1 MANSTADRIE
11 PLTGYRAL
19 AGRRVLCLVDGQHY
33 PAVIR
38 AVLETMADRGATPAG
53 LLFLGGTEKI
63 DDPREA
69 LAGVGESV
77 RVYLDDAEPRGARE
91 AAAGREAARGREAAA
106 GRGALAGRE
115 NPRRGATDA
124 PSAGDAAA
132 RSPDMAL
139 EARLSEAIADCGAE
153 VVADLSDAP
162 VLDYSRRY
170 RLVTRCLFLGIPYVG
185 ADFSFEPPLRE
196 KVFSKPSLAIIGTGK
211 RIGKTAVSIHIG
223 RLLDDAGLRPVIVT
237 MGRGGPREPEV
248 IEPSDEDPV
257 ERLLSVAQSGRHA
270 ASDYWEDSI
279 LSAVPTVG
287 CRRCGGG
294 LFGSPFDSNVIDGVR
309 RAESRE
315 ENFVIVEG
323 SGPTAAPVHTD
334 RTVLVSGAA
343 TPIGEAFDGLAR
355 YRLLA
360 SDAVVFTG
368 CEPPFSDPEYLER
381 LDETVRRER
390 GDIPI
395 FHTRFVP
402 EPSAPIEGKNVFL
415 ATTVDPDRAE
425 RVSRTLEQRNR
436 CRVSYTSCNLSN
448 RETLRA
454 ELAEHLEDCDV
465 LVTEVKAASIDVAAE
480 TARDRGKEIVLMHN
494 AIEHEELDAFIL
506 GLAER
511 P

>member
-1 MANSTADRIE
+1 MTHSTAHRKE
-11 PLTGYRAL
+11 LLTGYRAL
-19 AGRRVLCLVDGQHY
+19 EGRRALCLVDGQHY

-38 AVLETMADRGATPAG
+38 AVLETMADRGATPVG

-63 DDPREA
+63 ENPREA
-69 LAGVGESV
+69 LARVGESV
-77 RVYLDDAEPRGARE
+77 RVYLDDLQAT
-91 AAAGREAARGREAAA
+91 A
-106 GRGALAGRE
+106 GRGAS
-115 NPRRGATDA
+115 RRAPKHTPGADEAPTA
-124 PSAGDAAA
+124 PSSGE
-132 RSPDMAL
+132 PL

-153 VVADLSDAP
+153 VVVDLSDAP

-170 RLVTRCLFLGIPYVG
+170 RLVTRCLFLGVPYIG
-185 ADFSFEPPLRE
+185 ADFSFEPPQRE
-196 KVFSKPSLAIIGTGK
+196 KVFSKPSLGIIGTGK
-211 RIGKTAVSIHIG
+211 RIGKTAVSIHIA
-223 RLLDDAGLRPVIVT
+223 RLLSDAGMRPVIVT

-257 ERLLSVAQSGRHA
+257 ERLLAVAQSGKHA
-270 ASDYWEDSI
+270 ASDYWEDSV

-294 LFGSPFDSNVIDGVR
+294 LFGSPFDSNVLDGAR
-309 RAESRE
+309 RAESRDE
-315 ENFVIVEG
+315 DFVLVEG

-343 TPIGEAFDGLAR
+343 TPLGEAFDGLAR

-415 ATTVDPDRAE
+415 ATTVDPHGAT
-425 RVSRTLEQRNR
+425 RVSRSLEHRCG
-436 CRVSYTSCNLSN
+436 CRVAYTSSALSN

-465 LVTEVKAASIDVAAE
+465 LVTEVKAASIAVAAE
-480 TARDRGKEIVLMHN
+480 TARKKGKEIVLMHN

-506 GLAER
+506 GFAER